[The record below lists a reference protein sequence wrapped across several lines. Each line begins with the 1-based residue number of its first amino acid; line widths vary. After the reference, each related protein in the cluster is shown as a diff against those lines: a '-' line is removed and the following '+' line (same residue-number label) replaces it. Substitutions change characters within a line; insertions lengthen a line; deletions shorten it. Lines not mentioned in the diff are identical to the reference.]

1 MFHFVLQSEKI
12 RKEAVIMQTIIQ
24 CVQLNRDDDRQRL

>member
-1 MFHFVLQSEKI
+1 MLQFVKI

>member
-12 RKEAVIMQTIIQ
+12 RKEAVIMKTIIQ
-24 CVQLNRDDDRQRL
+24 CAQLNRDDDRQRL

>member
-1 MFHFVLQSEKI
+1 MLLFVKI
-12 RKEAVIMQTIIQ
+12 RKEAVIMKTIIQ